1 MELRGEVRGGRFIAG
16 VPGEQFGLPE
26 AVGLLRRIRRDKT
39 LCAEPV
45 GLSAADPLNLAGIVG
60 PGARLPAL
68 ASNRMVYQ
76 SGEVVAKLS
85 GKDDKDES
93 VAPELRKML
102 RTQQVHFRSRPQ

>member
-1 MELRGEVRGGRFIAG
+1 M
-16 VPGEQFGLPE
+16 
-26 AVGLLRRIRRDKT
+26 GLLRRIRRDKT

-85 GKDDKDES
+85 GKDDKDVL

-102 RTQQVHFRSRPQ
+102 HTQQVYFRSQPR